1 MVENRSVVEQ
11 THEVINFEHALTD
24 AEMKLLE
31 KFAGH
36 VHSGIKKEH
45 RNQTHMVD
53 HQPRANLIV
62 EKRKVN
68 KVNSN
73 SEVNNKGKAT
83 NNMKSK
89 ANKHAGIMD
98 RFDTGP
104 SFVLIKGS
112 KLSRQLAVNMVVAG
126 SSGASTLG
134 ATERYV
140 SVQLELLTIYEPC
153 DWLIDTGANVQ
164 ICADKSLFIFYQAI
178 SGRMVSMGNSS
189 TAEVLGIGSVD
200 LKFPSRGFE
209 YAYHI
214 LNGVPLKHN
223 TSTPFKLWKG
233 KKPSLKYF
241 RVWGCLAKVLVLEHK
256 RKKLGLKTVD
266 VVFLSYVET
275 SYALRFLGIP
285 SSVSLDDSLASTSI
299 PEHVEKMSN
308 VRVNPSSTSL
318 TYDKSNEIRWS
329 KRARVVKDFGSD
341 FVTYNIEDDPVT
353 FTDVIASSKASKEA
367 VKIEMD
373 FIVSNGTWVLVDLS
387 LGCTTIGCKCIFKKK
402 LKPDGSFDKFK
413 ARLVTKDLNK
423 RMESTISIPILQ

>member
-1 MVENRSVVEQ
+1 MRYQ
-11 THEVINFEHALTD
+11 LEHALTD

-31 KFAGH
+31 AGH
-36 VHSGIKKEH
+36 VHSGIEKEH

-73 SEVNNKGKAT
+73 SEVNNKGKTT

-98 RFDTGP
+98 RFDTRP

-112 KLSRQLAVNMVVAG
+112 KLSRQLDVNMVVAG

-134 ATERYV
+134 AIERPLVEGWYYIIPGIEV
-140 SVQLELLTIYEPC
+140 NTI
-153 DWLIDTGANVQ
+153 V
-164 ICADKSLFIFYQAI
+164 
-178 SGRMVSMGNSS
+178 
-189 TAEVLGIGSVD
+189 
-200 LKFPSRGFE
+200 KFR
-209 YAYHI
+209 
-214 LNGVPLKHN
+214 
-223 TSTPFKLWKG
+223 
-233 KKPSLKYF
+233 
-241 RVWGCLAKVLVLEHK
+241 
-256 RKKLGLKTVD
+256 D
-266 VVFLSYVET
+266 VVLLKDVFSMKI
-275 SYALRFLGIP
+275 GIP

-353 FTDVIASSKASKEA
+353 FTDVIASSKAKQLKEA

-387 LGCTTIGCKCIFKKK
+387 LGCTTIGCK
-402 LKPDGSFDKFK
+402 
-413 ARLVTKDLNK
+413 
-423 RMESTISIPILQ
+423 